1 MKTEFVAGLT
11 ALVSAL
17 LFLACIFLTPVV
29 ALIPAAATSAALIYV
44 GVLMLG
50 GLSKI
55 DFNDNTQLVPVA
67 VMLLTMP
74 ISGSI
79 GHGIGLGMIIYTFM
93 KIFSGKAKE
102 VSWLT
107 YAISA
112 LFIVKLF
119 LAV

>member
-11 ALVSAL
+11 TFMTMAY
-17 LFLACIFLTPVV
+17 IV
-29 ALIPAAATSAALIYV
+29 ALNP
-44 GVLMLG
+44 
-50 GLSKI
+50 
-55 DFNDNTQLVPVA
+55 N
-67 VMLLTMP
+67 LLTMP